1 MTAKGYE
8 LKFDFLSNPH
18 VYFGPGR
25 LTELPELAGTF
36 GKRLLLITGTASLVN
51 SRHWQPL
58 QNRFKTA
65 GITVYT
71 AGIHGEPGPDEI
83 DGIAGEYAGRVDV
96 VAAVG
101 GGSVL
106 DAGKAV
112 SAMLLQTG
120 SVAGFLEGVGTRTHD
135 GRKVPFIAVP
145 TTAGTGSEA
154 TKNAVIRR
162 IGEPGFKK
170 SLRHDR
176 FIPDAALVDP
186 VLALDCPPDI
196 TAACGMDAMTQLL
209 ESLVSTRS
217 SAMTDALCLSGLE
230 GFGTALKRS
239 VLTDPEDLDSR
250 SCLAYG
256 AYLSGVTLANAGL
269 GVVHGFASV
278 IGGMVDMAHGK
289 VCGTLMAAAVRE
301 NIIALMDQHPGH
313 PALEKYARAGQLLA
327 GMETETDTT
336 AGCRRLIGL
345 LEEWTDLFHMPRLR
359 DYGIGADHIKQL
371 VETSGQKNNPV
382 NLSAEAM
389 TRILEKRL

>member
-1 MTAKGYE
+1 M
-8 LKFDFLSNPH
+8 KFDFLSNPH
-18 VYFGPGR
+18 LYFGSGR
-25 LTELPELAGTF
+25 LSMLPDLAGQLGQT
-36 GKRLLLITGTASLVN
+36 LLLVTGTSSFVTG
-51 SRHWQPL
+51 RHWAPL
-58 QNRFKTA
+58 MDGIRAK

-71 AGIHGEPGPDEI
+71 ATVPGEPDPDDV
-83 DGIAGEYAGRVDV
+83 DGMVASIPGRVDV

-112 SAMLLQTG
+112 SAMLLQKG

-162 IGEPGFKK
+162 TGEHGFKK

-186 VLALDCPPDI
+186 ALALDCPPDI
-196 TAACGMDAMTQLL
+196 TAACGMDALTQLL
-209 ESLVSTRS
+209 ESLVSTQS
-217 SAMTDALCLSGLE
+217 SAMTDALCLSGLA
-230 GFGTALKRS
+230 GFGTALKRC
-239 VLTDPEDLDSR
+239 VITDPEDLDSR
-250 SCLAYG
+250 SRLAYG
-256 AYLSGVTLANAGL
+256 AYLSGLTLANAGL

-289 VCGTLMAAAVRE
+289 VCGTLMAEAVRE
-301 NIIALMDQHPGH
+301 NIIALMDQDPGH

-327 GMETETDTT
+327 GMEPETGTA

-345 LEEWTDLFHMPRLR
+345 LEEWTDLFHMPRLG
-359 DYGIGADHIKQL
+359 DYGIGVDHIKQL
-371 VETSGQKNNPV
+371 AATSGQKNNPV
-382 NLSAEAM
+382 HLSTEAM
-389 TRILEKRL
+389 TRILKTRL